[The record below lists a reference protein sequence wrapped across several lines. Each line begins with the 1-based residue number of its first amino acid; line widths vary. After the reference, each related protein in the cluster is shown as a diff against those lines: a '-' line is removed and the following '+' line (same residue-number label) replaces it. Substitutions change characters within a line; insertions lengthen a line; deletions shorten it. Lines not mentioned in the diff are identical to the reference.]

1 MRNTNTI
8 ANANCD
14 SDCHSY
20 SYTNSDCDAEAYS
33 QAASLSRARAI
44 AEALWKLLGKRDESK
59 APSLVE
65 TLANGRQR
73 ILSGGDTIR

>member
-20 SYTNSDCDAEAYS
+20 SYTNSDCDCHSYTYGNGYTDADFYTEACS
-33 QAASLSRARAI
+33 DAKAASNAAASPVEI
-44 AEALWKLLGKRDESK
+44 VISES
-59 APSLVE
+59 
-65 TLANGRQR
+65 
-73 ILSGGDTIR
+73 